1 MKRSIHLL
9 TAALLLVAL
18 TAACGSKSKTN
29 NAATDSTTTT
39 AASTTGT
46 TGAGSKGTG
55 ENSHACD
62 LVTVADIQLALGA
75 TVGAGTRSE
84 PSDVTTCTF
93 QSADHN
99 TNVHVFRYERGGDL
113 PTNIRAADKNA
124 KTCTGIGDDCVE
136 EVALGKITFTIGEIG
151 VSIESDSSPTAA
163 QLEQIGKLA
172 YDHFNNP

>member
-1 MKRSIHLL
+1 MKRSVHLM
-9 TAALLLVAL
+9 TVAVLLVAL

-29 NAATDSTTTT
+29 DTAGATTTT
-39 AASTTGT
+39 AASTGT

-55 ENSHACD
+55 SNAHACD
-62 LVTVADIQLALGA
+62 LVTVADIATALQA
-75 TVGAGTRSE
+75 TVGAGN
-84 PSDVTTCTF
+84 PIDQGDTTACTF

-113 PTNIRAADKNA
+113 LKNIRAADKDA

-151 VSIESDSSPTAA
+151 ISIDSDSTPTAA
-163 QLEQIGKLA
+163 QLEQVAKLA